1 MTSRR
6 VLRTAAFAAAAGLAI
21 AACGGSDAADDTGA
35 ASTETQ
41 ATPQAD
47 ADGAEPTDANGAGDE
62 SSDAAGAP
70 TLLQFTAPLVG
81 GGELDAVQLADKPT
95 AFWFWS
101 PT

>member
-6 VLRTAAFAAAAGLAI
+6 VLRSAAFAAAAGLAVV
-21 AACGGSDAADDTGA
+21 ACGGSDTADETGA
-35 ASTETQ
+35 APSEPPAAPAPDTGGSGASDGTGTESS
-41 ATPQAD
+41 D
-47 ADGAEPTDANGAGDE
+47 ADGAPA
-62 SSDAAGAP
+62 
-70 TLLQFTAPLVG
+70 LLQFTAPLVG